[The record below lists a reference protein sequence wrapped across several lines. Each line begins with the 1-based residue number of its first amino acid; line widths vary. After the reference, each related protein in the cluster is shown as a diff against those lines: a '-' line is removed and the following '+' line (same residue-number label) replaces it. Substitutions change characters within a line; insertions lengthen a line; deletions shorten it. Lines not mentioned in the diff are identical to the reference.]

1 MQPTE
6 ALQTVIETSRS
17 FAEHHCGAELGCGMS
32 PEEEEN
38 ERRILEAADLCRSF
52 LDTAVPLA
60 RFRCYVTIEGLNPK
74 SKLGLGDFTVCGTSI
89 PAIKNGLIGLSM
101 EKVQAR
107 ILLWELQQE
116 KADMISGYQ
125 GDTKT
130 LGFRN
135 WLADIDRH
143 EVERV
148 TQA

>member
-6 ALQTVIETSRS
+6 ALQRTIDLANDR
-17 FAEHHCGAELGCGMS
+17 LGQDIW
-32 PEEEEN
+32 EEGDPGV
-38 ERRILEAADLCRSF
+38 EAVGICKSF

-60 RFRCYVTIEGLNPK
+60 RFRCYVTVEGLGPK
-74 SKLGLGDFTVCGTSI
+74 SKLGLGDFTVCGTTI
-89 PAIKNGLIGLSM
+89 PAIKNGLIGLRM

-107 ILLWELQQE
+107 ILLWELQQD

-143 EVERV
+143 EVERAP
-148 TQA
+148 QP